1 MPHGAVTAVN
11 DCRVLAEHA
20 KPRTPAPNSELLQF
34 MEREVPPEIRRYVTD
49 EAKLADAEAELKK
62 IWNRPRPVTDGQ
74 PDTAAVQLVRLR
86 VCVMTAVPLGT

>member
-1 MPHGAVTAVN
+1 
-11 DCRVLAEHA
+11 
-20 KPRTPAPNSELLQF
+20 

-74 PDTAAVQLVRLR
+74 PDTATVQLVRLR
-86 VCVMTAVPLGT
+86 VCVMSYRYVCVRHGACNQELAQPCGKRGTVCDGSSAGVARI

>member
-1 MPHGAVTAVN
+1 
-11 DCRVLAEHA
+11 
-20 KPRTPAPNSELLQF
+20 

-86 VCVMTAVPLGT
+86 VCVMTTVPPCMFIAWYMQPRTSATVR